1 MKTQNTARKRGFTL
15 IELLVV
21 ILILA
26 ILAALIVPRIVNRQ
40 DQAKIGAAKSDIRT
54 LANMVNTFKLDTG
67 RYPTTEEG
75 LSVLR
80 TPPSDGDGWKG
91 PYSEKEIP
99 NDPWGSAYVYEYP
112 GPDGS
117 DFLLESYGADKA
129 PGGEGDAAD
138 ITNLD

>member
-1 MKTQNTARKRGFTL
+1 MKTQNSARKRGFTL

-26 ILAALIVPRIVNRQ
+26 ILAALIVPRIVSRQ

-54 LANMVNTFKLDTG
+54 LSNMVNTFKLDTG

-80 TPPSDGDGWKG
+80 VAPSDADGWKG
-91 PYSEKEIP
+91 PYLEKDVP
-99 NDPWGSAYVYEYP
+99 LDPWQSDYVYEYP

-117 DFLLESYGADKA
+117 DFLIECYGADKA

-138 ITNLD
+138 ISNLD